1 MKRVLILLL
10 SAVLMTAALTGCSSG
25 EEDALVSKTPFPE
38 FSGLLTG
45 EACLAAF
52 HTVQNLFHRL
62 LIKFFHHFCLLC
74 LSIYQLYFLCN
85 EGFSIKKRPL
95 LHNNN
100 AIKVSPFLCDTG
112 CFHRTDDI
120 TNADYQRRLLP
131 FIKFIIYQKPCGCQD
146 AF

>member
-1 MKRVLILLL
+1 MQLRSVPENPYTVPGK
-10 SAVLMTAALTGCSSG
+10 SAGYFSFSPLQVHSSH
-25 EEDALVSKTPFPE
+25 TFPG
-38 FSGLLTG
+38 FSGLFTG
-45 EACLAAF
+45 EACLSAF

-62 LIKFFHHFCLLC
+62 LIKFLHHFRLLC
-74 LSIYQLYFLCN
+74 LSICPLYFLCN